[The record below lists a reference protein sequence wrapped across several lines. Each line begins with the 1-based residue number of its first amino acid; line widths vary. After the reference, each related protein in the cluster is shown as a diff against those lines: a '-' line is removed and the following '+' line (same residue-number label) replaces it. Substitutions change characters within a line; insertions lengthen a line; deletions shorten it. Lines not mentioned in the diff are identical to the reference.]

1 MAKIS
6 ILEALRRGLTAS
18 KDYSDEVKD
27 NLFVKS
33 DTEPTNRMNQAYVK
47 TNGIT
52 YNLAEISDLE
62 GMVKTV
68 NHVAPDE
75 DGNVNVQGGGS
86 SDIIMINEEPTED
99 TKIVIETSDDE
110 VHLATMEDLEGL
122 GGSHTYS
129 TEEKVVG
136 KWIDGKDIYEKTFV
150 LTSGMTS
157 TYNNIDLISTG
168 ISQYIYHDVTF
179 HLTDGRNSSN
189 YLPPTDASYGTF
201 CSIFVDNGK
210 MSTEIYKG
218 SNKYINKAEITVQY
232 IKD

>member
-75 DGNVNVQGGGS
+75 DGNVNVQGG
-86 SDIIMINEEPTED
+86 D
-99 TKIVIETSDDE
+99 VILIAPNGDQYK
-110 VHLATMEDLEGL
+110 L
-122 GGSHTYS
+122 GIDNTGKLVT
-129 TEEKVVG
+129 TLVG
-136 KWIDGKDIYEKTFV
+136 API
-150 LTSGMTS
+150 
-157 TYNNIDLISTG
+157 
-168 ISQYIYHDVTF
+168 
-179 HLTDGRNSSN
+179 
-189 YLPPTDASYGTF
+189 TDASFGQ
-201 CSIFVDNGK
+201 
-210 MSTEIYKG
+210 
-218 SNKYINKAEITVQY
+218 SNFNESYFN
-232 IKD
+232 